1 MKTLLKESE
10 LEHREV
16 RIEIEYLGG
25 SKPRA
30 VVNGAWTKI
39 KIDGKI
45 NKLTN
50 NLKIEFHTDGVNVVM
65 RMFVKQ
71 DQDINEWLKESG
83 CSKSEIKN
91 EANSLMTVDV
101 TWLNPIIT
109 IKKFEKEDF
118 FEKED
123 GDKNEEK
130 N

>member
-50 NLKIEFHTDGVNVVM
+50 NLKIEFHTDGVEVVM
-65 RMFVKQ
+65 RMFIKK
-71 DQDINEWLKESG
+71 DQDMDEWLKESG
-83 CSKSEIKN
+83 CSKAEVVMQP
-91 EANSLMTVDV
+91 NSFTTVDV
-101 TWLNPIIT
+101 TWLNPIVT
-109 IKKFEKEDF
+109 IRRFEKEEF
-118 FEKED
+118 FENGN